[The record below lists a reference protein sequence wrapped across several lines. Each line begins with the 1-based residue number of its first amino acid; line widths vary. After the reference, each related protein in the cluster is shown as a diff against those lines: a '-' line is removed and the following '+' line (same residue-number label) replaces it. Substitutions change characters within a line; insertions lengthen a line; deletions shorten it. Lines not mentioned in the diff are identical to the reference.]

1 VTLLGSIPAYHP
13 QPLLAST
20 GKSAPPEKVAPNFP
34 VDAGLAA
41 GGATHC
47 PKGSHKCRRKMMQ
60 TIGDKQTVLFAQPY
74 DISAEGFYFTS
85 AEQYIAKAAN
95 NRNSL
100 GLPVEEYEMQ
110 FIDGD
115 ELDAE
120 LFKAVGVDQSNFG
133 ALLVLCVII
142 S

>member
-1 VTLLGSIPAYHP
+1 
-13 QPLLAST
+13 
-20 GKSAPPEKVAPNFP
+20 
-34 VDAGLAA
+34 
-41 GGATHC
+41 
-47 PKGSHKCRRKMMQ
+47 MQ